1 MKLPALL
8 DVGGI
13 KVKGAFPNAFS
24 GTTKLVSVGAFLPTE
39 RVVVIIPDVLFG
51 VLSLTSVQTY
61 WWPEL
66 SATQ

>member
-13 KVKGAFPNAFS
+13 IVNGAFPNAFS
-24 GTTKLVSVGAFLPTE
+24 GTTKLVIVGAILPTV

-51 VLSLTSVQTY
+51 VL
-61 WWPEL
+61 
-66 SATQ
+66 A

>member
-51 VLSLTSVQTY
+51 VL
-61 WWPEL
+61 
-66 SATQ
+66 A